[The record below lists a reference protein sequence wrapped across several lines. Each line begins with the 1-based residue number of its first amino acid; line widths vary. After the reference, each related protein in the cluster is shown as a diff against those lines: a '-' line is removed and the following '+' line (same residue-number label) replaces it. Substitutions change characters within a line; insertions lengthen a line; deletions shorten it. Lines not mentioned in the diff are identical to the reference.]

1 VVSRIRPV
9 LALALF
15 ILLVSAVRVT
25 PIHAQQPKEGAGAA
39 QPEPKEQNPEA
50 PSKAEDG
57 AADEVKNSAAV
68 RGLAHLT
75 GLDNEKAYWLSVGLN
90 FGIVVLVIA
99 WLAKKNVPDIFK
111 SRNDSIQKSIEE
123 ARKTGEE
130 AKRRLS
136 EVESRLS
143 RLDAE
148 IGQMRREAEENARA
162 EEQRIQAEVEEE
174 RSRIV
179 SAAEQEIA
187 AASGS
192 ARRELKAY
200 AAELAVELARKKI
213 KVERDTDQMLV
224 REFTSQLGKDGN

>member
-1 VVSRIRPV
+1 MAFRKPTL
-9 LALALF
+9 LAFAFF
-15 ILLVSAVRVT
+15 ILLVSAVRIT
-25 PIHAQQPKEGAGAA
+25 PMQAQQPKEGAGAA

-50 PSKAEDG
+50 PSKEEGG

-90 FGIVVLVIA
+90 FGIVVLIIA
-99 WLAKKNVPDIFK
+99 WLAKKNIPGHFK
-111 SRNDSIQKSIEE
+111 SRNEAIQKGIEE

-136 EVESRLS
+136 EVETRLS
-143 RLDAE
+143 RLDSE
-148 IGQMRREAEENARA
+148 IGQMRREVEENART

-179 SAAEQEIA
+179 SAAEQEIT

-192 ARRELKAY
+192 ARRELQAY
-200 AAELAVELARKKI
+200 AAELAVDLARKKI

-224 REFTSQLGKDGN
+224 REFTSQLRKDGN

>member
-1 VVSRIRPV
+1 MVSRIRPV

-15 ILLVSAVRVT
+15 ILMVSAVRVT
-25 PIHAQQPKEGAGAA
+25 PMHAQQPKEGAGAA

-50 PSKAEDG
+50 PSKAEGG
-57 AADEVKNSAAV
+57 ASDEVKNSAAV

-90 FGIVVLVIA
+90 FGIVVLIIA
-99 WLAKKNVPDIFK
+99 WLVKKNVPGVFK
-111 SRNDSIQKSIEE
+111 SRNELIQKSIEE
-123 ARKTGEE
+123 ARRTGEE

-162 EEQRIQAEVEEE
+162 EEQRIEAEVEEE

-200 AAELAVELARKKI
+200 AAELAVDLARKKI
-213 KVERDTDQMLV
+213 KVGRDTDQMLV

>member
-1 VVSRIRPV
+1 MVSRIRPV

-15 ILLVSAVRVT
+15 ILMVSAVRVT
-25 PIHAQQPKEGAGAA
+25 PMHAQQPKEGAGAA

-50 PSKAEDG
+50 PSKAEGG
-57 AADEVKNSAAV
+57 AGDEVKNSAAV

-90 FGIVVLVIA
+90 FGIVVLIIA
-99 WLAKKNVPDIFK
+99 WLVKKNVPGVFK
-111 SRNDSIQKSIEE
+111 SRNELIQKSIEE
-123 ARKTGEE
+123 ARRTGEE

-148 IGQMRREAEENARA
+148 IGQMRREAEENARS
-162 EEQRIQAEVEEE
+162 EEQRIEAEVEEE

-179 SAAEQEIA
+179 SSAEQEIA

-200 AAELAVELARKKI
+200 AAELAVNLARKKI
-213 KVERDTDQMLV
+213 KVGRDTDQMLV

>member
-1 VVSRIRPV
+1 MARRMKPIFAVV
-9 LALALF
+9 
-15 ILLVSAVRVT
+15 LLVLMIGAIRVT
-25 PIHAQQPKEGAGAA
+25 PMHAQQPNEGAGAA

-50 PSKAEDG
+50 PSKAEGG

-90 FGIVVLVIA
+90 FGIVVLIIA
-99 WLAKKNVPDIFK
+99 WLAKKSVPGIFK
-111 SRNDSIQKSIEE
+111 ARNESIQKSIEE
-123 ARKTGEE
+123 ARKTSEE

-148 IGQMRREAEENARA
+148 IGEMRREAEENAQA

-200 AAELAVELARKKI
+200 AAELAVDLARKKI

>member
-1 VVSRIRPV
+1 MKFRIRLI
-9 LALALF
+9 LAAALF
-15 ILLVSAVRVT
+15 FVLVSAIPAT
-25 PIHAQQPKEGAGAA
+25 PMHAQQPKEGAGAA

-50 PSKAEDG
+50 PSKAEGG

-90 FGIVVLVIA
+90 FGVMALVIA
-99 WLAKKNVPDIFK
+99 WLVKKSVPGILK
-111 SRNDSIQKSIEE
+111 SRNEAIQKSIEE
-123 ARKTGEE
+123 ARRTSEE
-130 AKRRLS
+130 AKRRLT

-148 IGQMRREAEENARA
+148 IDQMRREAEENARA

-179 SAAEQEIA
+179 SSAEQEIT
-187 AASGS
+187 AASGA

-200 AAELAVELARKKI
+200 AAELAVDLARKKI
-213 KVERDTDQMLV
+213 RVERDTDQMLV

>member
-1 VVSRIRPV
+1 MVSRIRPV

-50 PSKAEDG
+50 PSKAEGG

-111 SRNDSIQKSIEE
+111 SRNESIQKSIEE
-123 ARKTGEE
+123 ARKT
-130 AKRRLS
+130 ARN
-136 EVESRLS
+136 ES
-143 RLDAE
+143 A
-148 IGQMRREAEENARA
+148 G
-162 EEQRIQAEVEEE
+162 
-174 RSRIV
+174 
-179 SAAEQEIA
+179 
-187 AASGS
+187 
-192 ARRELKAY
+192 
-200 AAELAVELARKKI
+200 
-213 KVERDTDQMLV
+213 
-224 REFTSQLGKDGN
+224 

>member
-50 PSKAEDG
+50 PSKAEGG

-99 WLAKKNVPDIFK
+99 WLTKKNVADIFK

-187 AASGS
+187 AASGT

>member
-1 VVSRIRPV
+1 MVSRIRPV

-50 PSKAEDG
+50 PSKAEGG

-111 SRNDSIQKSIEE
+111 SRNESIQKSIEE

-174 RSRIV
+174 RSRVV

-213 KVERDTDQMLV
+213 RVERDTDQMLV